1 MARLLVQLKLRLL
14 RNALR
19 SSTSAK
25 VAFIVSTIFAGLV
38 AAGTFAGLAVLRG
51 NGASVD
57 LTTVVFTVF
66 AFGWLIL
73 PLLVFGLD
81 STLDPATLA
90 LYPMR
95 TRPLAAGLLAASATG
110 AWPLANVAG
119 LLGVTVG
126 LASGVPGLLIA
137 LLAVLLEVLF
147 CITLARFVTTGLAR
161 LLRSRRGRDL
171 AAFLV
176 IPIFALYEAFTQ
188 VVPKLTAEGKLT
200 AASFGGIDAWLRWLP
215 PGLAAHAIQDASD
228 GHAGIALV
236 RLALL
241 AAVIVVLGW
250 LWIGSLGRALVT
262 VDTTTQS
269 SAVRGAA
276 LPFARYG
283 LRGTVAARF
292 WIYQR
297 REPLSLIYWGITA
310 VIMVAVCVSTI
321 LTPRYFGPL
330 LASAAFGTA
339 FVAVFHSNSSRDRR
353 TGLQP
358 GRNGAERPPR
368 AARLL
373 LRPEH
378 RARHDRRTAAHA
390 DLLRPRGHGQASGGR
405 IPGHGGGSRR
415 DRRGPGPEQHL
426 HRHSALPGGKAG
438 REPHAPGRQRV
449 YGPGARGHA
458 RQHAWHSGWRLPR
471 YWSPRRSPARIR
483 RPSGCPCSCCAPPDT
498 ASRWPGPACGSQPA
512 QPSRGCRSSTRSLP
526 AASCNRI
533 RTQTPPARC
542 LSCRFSAC
550 EARRSTTRTHRSVSG
565 FKRRACALPWHPESA
580 FRAPCPSVT
589 SRRGHSPCRWPTSR
603 RVTATAPAKSHAHD
617 PVAGA
622 RKGTPMTVL
631 AIGDARCSWP
641 ANA

>member
-1 MARLLVQLKLRLL
+1 
-14 RNALR
+14 
-19 SSTSAK
+19 
-25 VAFIVSTIFAGLV
+25 
-38 AAGTFAGLAVLRG
+38 
-51 NGASVD
+51 
-57 LTTVVFTVF
+57 
-66 AFGWLIL
+66 
-73 PLLVFGLD
+73 
-81 STLDPATLA
+81 
-90 LYPMR
+90 
-95 TRPLAAGLLAASATG
+95 
-110 AWPLANVAG
+110 VAG

-137 LLAVLLEVLF
+137 LQAVLLEALF
-147 CITLARFVTTGLAR
+147 CITLARFVTTGFAR

-200 AASFGGIDAWLRWLP
+200 ASSFGGIDAWLRWLP

-228 GHAGIALV
+228 GHVGIALV

-339 FVAVFHSNSSRDRR
+339 FVAVFHSNSVGIGGPGFSLEVMALSGRR
-353 TGLQP
+353 ALH
-358 GRNGAERPPR
+358 AYFSD
-368 AARLL
+368 
-373 LRPEH
+373 

-390 DLLRPRGHGQASGGR
+390 DLLRPRGRGQASGGR

-426 HRHSALPGGKAG
+426 HRHLCLTRWKS
-438 REPHAPGRQRV
+438 
-449 YGPGARGHA
+449 GPGAPRPGPSAGIWA
-458 RQHAWHSGWRLPR
+458 RRSGARSAACLAQGWRLPR

-512 QPSRGCRSSTRSLP
+512 QPSRGCRSSTRSPP

-565 FKRRACALPWHPESA
+565 FKP
-580 FRAPCPSVT
+580 
-589 SRRGHSPCRWPTSR
+589 
-603 RVTATAPAKSHAHD
+603 
-617 PVAGA
+617 
-622 RKGTPMTVL
+622 
-631 AIGDARCSWP
+631 
-641 ANA
+641 

>member
-90 LYPMR
+90 LYPLR

-147 CITLARFVTTGLAR
+147 CITLARFVTTGLAS

-297 REPLSLIYWGITA
+297 REPLSLIYWGFTA

-339 FVAVFHSNSSRDRR
+339 FVAVFHSNSVGIGGPGFSLEVMALSGRR
-353 TGLQP
+353 ALHAYFSGQNIALAMIAVPLLTLISFGLAAVARHPADGFLAMAVDLAGIGAGLALSNIFTATLPYPVEKRAGSPTPRAVSGYMGQALGGTLGSMLGTGLAVTP
-358 GRNGAERPPR
+358 VLVAAVLTRPDPAAVRMPVILLCAAGYGIALAWTGVRIAAR
-368 AARLL
+368 AA
-373 LRPEH
+373 
-378 RARHDRRTAAHA
+378 
-390 DLLRPRGHGQASGGR
+390 
-405 IPGHGGGSRR
+405 
-415 DRRGPGPEQHL
+415 EQ
-426 HRHSALPGGKAG
+426 
-438 REPHAPGRQRV
+438 
-449 YGPGARGHA
+449 
-458 RQHAWHSGWRLPR
+458 RLPEL
-471 YWSPRRSPARIR
+471 YQIAARSK
-483 RPSGCPCSCCAPPDT
+483 
-498 ASRWPGPACGSQPA
+498 
-512 QPSRGCRSSTRSLP
+512 L
-526 AASCNRI
+526 
-533 RTQTPPARC
+533 
-542 LSCRFSAC
+542 
-550 EARRSTTRTHRSVSG
+550 
-565 FKRRACALPWHPESA
+565 
-580 FRAPCPSVT
+580 
-589 SRRGHSPCRWPTSR
+589 
-603 RVTATAPAKSHAHD
+603 
-617 PVAGA
+617 
-622 RKGTPMTVL
+622 
-631 AIGDARCSWP
+631 
-641 ANA
+641 